1 MAVMTSDSSAQ
12 AAPNPPDPS
21 TVPAKVSPATPL
33 WKGASYRLLLVF
45 VLVLAF
51 VLPASVALI
60 AIKLHAAHEE
70 EVAIAASRKLAF
82 ALTSHLERTVESI
95 EAFLD
100 GFDNL
105 PDNAS
110 PQEIYSRL
118 LTARLPASV
127 IQVTYVDRTGAVV
140 ASNLLPPGNGVTL
153 ADREHI
159 RVHMNDDPT
168 DAGIFISKPVKG
180 RISGAWSLQFTRA
193 LRADDGKLRGIIAA
207 SYQIS
212 DFIEF
217 YEKLL
222 PKGDGLIALVGF
234 DGVVRAI
241 VPANRQIDG
250 LQAANLLP
258 EEAIKAGAA
267 NGPDA
272 GLAWD
277 DAGRVGYSM
286 HSDRFPFFVA
296 VAVDRA
302 EIDTDNHD
310 FHVAIWGIAGGLSLT
325 LVALTLFG
333 ARHARLERT
342 YRERELTAQ
351 AQEREAQVLQAIS
364 RVPGIHVLH
373 VENGRAVR
381 IGEAADGLLPR
392 LIAERVE
399 SPEFLARLQED
410 AAPSVAMEYFSGDG
424 EEFEVGMVITRLPPN
439 GPGRTDAASAP
450 AVVFA
455 LDETAKRL
463 KENKLY
469 QMSKMAALGELVT
482 GLAHEI
488 NQPLGVIR
496 LAASNAITGLRK
508 GLPAEHTSEKLA
520 RIVRQVER
528 MKAIIDHMRIF
539 GRKDALTIDPSS
551 AETAVEGTLQVLG
564 TEIRLD
570 GIELTATGSAGS
582 ARVPCR
588 QEQLEQVLINLVLNA
603 RDAIRARRQ
612 HEPDFAGRIA
622 IAIERRVAEGQGFVV
637 VTVRDNGGGIP
648 SAAIGKIFQPFF
660 TTKPSGQGT
669 GLGLSVSF
677 GIIRDYGGTLTV
689 ADVEGGALFTIA
701 LPEVPAEAAND
712 TATSSNRSE
721 PEASSEG

>member
-1 MAVMTSDSSAQ
+1 MAAMTSESSAQ
-12 AAPNPPDPS
+12 AEPIPPDPS
-21 TVPAKVSPATPL
+21 AMPAHASPAMPL

-60 AIKLHAAHEE
+60 AIKLHAKHEE

-100 GFDNL
+100 GFSNL
-105 PDNAS
+105 PDDAS

-127 IQVTYVDRTGAVV
+127 IQVTYVDPTGSVV
-140 ASNLLPPGNGVTL
+140 ASNLLPPGSGVKL

-168 DAGIFISKPVKG
+168 DTGIFISKPVKG
-180 RISGAWSLQFTRA
+180 RISGAWSIQFTRA
-193 LRADDGKLRGIIAA
+193 VRAPDGTLRGIIAA
-207 SYQIS
+207 SYQIT
-212 DFIEF
+212 DFIQF
-217 YEKLL
+217 YERLL
-222 PKGDGLIALVGF
+222 PEGRGLIALVGF
-234 DGVVRAI
+234 DGVVRAS
-241 VPANRQIDG
+241 VPASENMDG
-250 LQAANLLP
+250 MEAAALLP
-258 EEAIKAGAA
+258 
-267 NGPDA
+267 
-272 GLAWD
+272 GLSILNDHINRPYSGVAWD
-277 DAGRVGYSM
+277 D
-286 HSDRFPFFVA
+286 
-296 VAVDRA
+296 VDRIGYA
-302 EIDTDNHD
+302 MQSNRYPFLVVVAADRRAVLDESHE
-310 FHVAIWGIAGGLSLT
+310 FHMAIWGIAGGLGLT
-325 LVALTLFG
+325 LAALALF
-333 ARHARLERT
+333 AVRHSRLERA
-342 YRERELTAQ
+342 YRERELNAD

-381 IGEAADGLLPR
+381 IGEAADGVLPR

-410 AAPSVAMEYFSGDG
+410 AAPSVAIEHFSGDG
-424 EEFEVGMVITRLPPN
+424 EEFEVGMVITRLRPN
-439 GPGRTDAASAP
+439 GPGRPDAASAP

-496 LAASNAITGLRK
+496 LAASNAQMGLRK
-508 GLPAEHTSEKLA
+508 GLPPEHTSEKLA

-570 GIELTATGSAGS
+570 GIELTAMGSAGT

-622 IAIERRVAEGQGFVV
+622 IAIERRVADGQGFVV

-648 SAAIGKIFQPFF
+648 PAEIGKIFQPFF

-689 ADVEGGALFTIA
+689 ANVEGGALFTIA
-701 LPEVPAEAAND
+701 LPEVPAAPAD
-712 TATSSNRSE
+712 DAATSSNRSE
-721 PEASSEG
+721 PEASSAG